1 MSAMTGAA
9 RGVFRNSVRLSTP
22 NRRSGTKFGLSD
34 SGCVVGADLGGGEPA
49 RQPRDPRDSPAQ
61 SLNLCLERP
70 ARVLCR
76 TTSKSDFCKP
86 PIRQSQDDCFCIV
99 PRSPWHIWEGAP
111 KTWSKLALA

>member
-49 RQPRDPRDSPAQ
+49 RQPRDPRCQRQPQIRSQIRHAKSQ
-61 SLNLCLERP
+61 S
-70 ARVLCR
+70 
-76 TTSKSDFCKP
+76 
-86 PIRQSQDDCFCIV
+86 V
-99 PRSPWHIWEGAP
+99 P
-111 KTWSKLALA
+111 